1 MAEETWE
8 KVEGMV
14 IAPTLDPNE
23 LAKELVAENVI
34 ATLAWYDASP
44 QLVGITVAAD
54 GDSIATISKRG
65 KHVKPGASLTE
76 VAQRIAEK
84 FSAEVRLG
92 DVQVDNFVEAEEVAA
107 AEALDEDEAKKV
119 AVLPIRVAEISA
131 TPSSAIPL
139 LAAFEGVDL
148 AELPHDEDRR
158 LLLSQ
163 IPGNRSG
170 WAFGDAPVVRLTM
183 QGDEFHA
190 HFMPEDDPEAVI
202 TYNWGMNELVV
213 AGGKGWEKDTPEEVV
228 DLVGSR
234 SDILAIHDAVPGSDA
249 EAAVEATK
257 LRGAA
262 AVTHFVRALGLDPQ
276 VGEFLLGWLSLE
288 QVGGAT
294 IHHARGVSNAIGR
307 SVDILLN
314 ERRAQKET
322 GFWDF
327 YTEIVRSKP
336 WLVPT
341 VAVGEVALAAGLLI
355 GGRRVNGVR
364 SAGARWATAAGV
376 LLLIDA
382 VSDTTLARLTARK
395 MERKEEQGSN

>member
-8 KVEGMV
+8 RLEGMV
-14 IAPTLDPNE
+14 IAPALDPKE
-23 LAKELVAENVI
+23 LAKELAAQNVI
-34 ATLAWYDASP
+34 ATLEWYDASP

-54 GDSIATISKRG
+54 GEHIATLTKRG
-65 KHVKPGASLTE
+65 KTVKPGGTLEE
-76 VAQRIAEK
+76 VAQKIAEK

-92 DVQVDNFVEAEEVAA
+92 DVQVDNFAEAEQV
-107 AEALDEDEAKKV
+107 AEAEAQDEAEAKKV
-119 AVLPIRVAEISA
+119 GALPIRVAEISA

-148 AELPHDEDRR
+148 AELPHDEERR

-163 IPGNRSG
+163 IPGSRSG

-213 AGGKGWEKDTPEEVV
+213 AGGKGWEKETPEEVV

-234 SDILAIHDAVPGSDA
+234 SDILAIHDAVPGVDA
-249 EAAVEATK
+249 DAAVEATK
-257 LRGAA
+257 FRGAA

-288 QVGGAT
+288 QVTGANV
-294 IHHARGVSNAIGR
+294 HHARGVSNAIGR

-314 ERRAQKET
+314 ERRAQKEA

-327 YTEIVRSKP
+327 YTEIIRSKP
-336 WLVPT
+336 WLVPSI
-341 VAVGEVALAAGLLI
+341 AIGEVAVAAALLF

-364 SAGARWATAAGV
+364 STGARWATAAGF

-395 MERKEEQGSN
+395 MERHEEEEGA